1 MNVPNMS
8 STVLSFSQT
17 IIKRTI
23 TQTIVNHVPVKT
35 PVDTPFVATVTTPKE
50 KDLVQVEVDTALS
63 YKNFH
68 SVETIKIDDIFVHRN
83 IEYRVI
89 KLHEREDYGYFS
101 GLGEEV
107 Q

>member
-1 MNVPNMS
+1 MGLPNMA
-8 STVLSFSQT
+8 STVLSFSQ
-17 IIKRTI
+17 IITKRTI
-23 TQTIVNHVPVKT
+23 TQTVVNHLPVKS

-50 KDLVQVEVDTALS
+50 KELVQVEVDTALS

-68 SVETIKIDDIFVHRN
+68 SVETIKIDDMFIHRN
-83 IEYRVI
+83 IVYKVI
-89 KLHEREDYGYFS
+89 KLQEREDYGFFG